1 MTRPVSAPIPVLI
14 GDWPGYS
21 LLDSGNRRKL
31 ERFGEVVVDRA
42 EPKAWWAPGLARDSW
57 AAADAC
63 HEETG
68 RDGRWHLSDDCPRGW
83 MISGSGLEL
92 EARFLDSSKQMGIFP
107 EQAPHWRWLER
118 TKFPAT
124 AAGRPR
130 LLNLFGYTGV
140 ASMIAARA
148 GFGVTHV
155 DASKP
160 AVGWGR
166 RNQDASGLAKLPIR
180 WIVEDCRKF
189 VEREIRRGNRYD
201 AILLD
206 PPAFGRGPQ
215 GDLWKVEE
223 DLPGLLKAICRLL
236 SDDALFVLMTLYSL
250 EASATLAGNL
260 AADYFGGRGGVID
273 CGELALREE
282 SRQRILSLSFF
293 GCWSRS
299 GCGPSAVAR

>member
-1 MTRPVSAPIPVLI
+1 MSVPIPVLI

-42 EPKAWWAPGLARDSW
+42 EPKAWWSPTLDRSAWS
-57 AAADAC
+57 AADAR

-68 RDGRWHLSDDCPRGW
+68 RDGRWHLKDSCPRQW
-83 MISGSGLEL
+83 IISGSGLAL
-92 EARFLDSSKQMGIFP
+92 EARFMDSSKQVGVFP
-107 EQAPHWRWLER
+107 EQAPHWQWLER
-118 TKFPAT
+118 MRLPVTAT
-124 AAGRPR
+124 LRPR

-140 ASMIAARA
+140 ASLIAARA
-148 GFGVTHV
+148 GFAVTHV

-166 RNQDASGLAKLPIR
+166 RNQAASGLANLPIR
-180 WIVEDCRKF
+180 WIIEDCRKF
-189 VEREIRRGNRYD
+189 VERELRRGNRYE

-206 PPAFGRGPQ
+206 PPAFGRGPK

-223 DLPGLLKAICRLL
+223 DLPGLLKAVAKLL
-236 SDDALFVLMTLYSL
+236 ADDARFVLMTLYSL

-260 AADYFGGRGGVID
+260 AADFFGGRGGGVD

-282 SRQRILSLSFF
+282 SRQRILSLSFY
-293 GCWSRS
+293 GCWSRA
-299 GCGPSAVAR
+299 GDGPSSAAE